1 MDIDL
6 VTLALWRNRALLLL
20 IVEVFLLGLPPLVAL
35 FFAIR
40 GLRQL
45 RAQIAPYFPQVQE
58 RASQVERVTALVSRG
73 LVTPPLQAISL
84 ATGLWRGL
92 QVAVTGRRE

>member
-1 MDIDL
+1 MDIDR
-6 VTLALWRNRALLLL
+6 VALEIWRNSALLLL
-20 IVEVFLLGLPPLVAL
+20 IFEVFLLGLPPLVAL

-45 RAQIAPYFPQVQE
+45 RAQIAPYFPLVQT
-58 RASQVERVTALVSRG
+58 RASQVEQVTALVSRG
-73 LVTPPLQAISL
+73 LVTPPIQAISL
-84 ATGLWRGL
+84 TTGLWRGL